1 MPRGDAVWDSAA
13 AGRRA
18 LVLDDLA
25 AYADDHGWLVPADCA
40 VADAGPLNQAP
51 ATRAG
56 WQKVRAAAT
65 GRLVHGVMV
74 PSLAHIAYRA
84 TDWDRERSWLLE
96 QGLFVI
102 ATVPTEMQ
110 AGLGPGE
117 LRA

>member
-1 MPRGDAVWDSAA
+1 MALYAVAPLRGVEH
-13 AGRRA
+13 

-25 AYADDHGWLVPADCA
+25 AYAQDRGWTVPAGCA

-51 ATRAG
+51 AVRAG

-65 GRLVHGVMV
+65 GRLVHGLVV
-74 PSLAHIAYRA
+74 PSFPHIAYRPA
-84 TDWDRERSWLLE
+84 DWDTERSWLLG

-102 ATVPTEMQ
+102 ATVPTELQ
-110 AGLGPGE
+110 AGLEPGG